1 MTTGKSAYESD
12 YIYFDSED
20 AEPLLLTGE
29 RFNYIKI
36 YRDSYATVINR
47 SSGDTDYGEELW
59 WTHQGSWQNI
69 EPDTV
74 PARLRAI
81 RLLLDKGG

>member
-1 MTTGKSAYESD
+1 MTSVKSAYESD

-20 AEPLLLTGE
+20 AEPILLKGK
-29 RFNYIKI
+29 RFNFTKI
-36 YRDSYATVINR
+36 YRDSYATVINL
-47 SSGDTDYGEELW
+47 SPDESYYGEEIW
-59 WTHQGSWQNI
+59 WTHKEGWHSI

-81 RLLLDKGG
+81 KLLLDKGG